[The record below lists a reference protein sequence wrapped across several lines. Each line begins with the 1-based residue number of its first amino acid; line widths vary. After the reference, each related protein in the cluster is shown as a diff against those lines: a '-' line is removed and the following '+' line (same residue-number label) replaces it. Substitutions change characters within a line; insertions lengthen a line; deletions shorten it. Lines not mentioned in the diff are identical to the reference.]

1 LLDTRKIRDCETAAQ
16 TGITGRIAKWPQTRA
31 NALPPR
37 YRTNHAIRS
46 ESDCAESAMTKKI
59 SLGHGIAFWITN
71 STMSTSEI
79 WQENFREIFLEMLP
93 LPQSDGSMREID

>member
-31 NALPPR
+31 NALPQR
-37 YRTNHAIRS
+37 YRTDHAIRS
-46 ESDCAESAMTKKI
+46 ESDCAESTMTKKI
-59 SLGHGIAFWITN
+59 SLSHGIAFWITN

-93 LPQSDGSMREID
+93 LHQSDGSMRDID